1 MSIINKNYLLTLF
14 SLFILISCGSGGGM
28 SGSSDGSG
36 YGNTMNSAPVITNSD
51 MSISVQEN
59 QTSAFTVNATDSN
72 GDTLSYSLSGDD
84 SSMLSISS
92 SGVVTFNTAPDY
104 ENPGDADANNIYKI
118 TASVS
123 DGSLNASMSFEI
135 TVTND
140 TSDDESY
147 SAWDGNLISND
158 TYKPFDKHLASYGLI
173 IAGLPDVTE
182 SFMENIGNIAN
193 KLLAKNDA
201 TNDNNRNL
209 LLSNLIQYKAFQRV
223 GSTGM
228 SSYDPPLDEE
238 NYPGWDNINDN
249 YEVVDFIWEATQNS
263 PNDEKTNA
271 AQLNGVLEHLLHTIT
286 LIYDKTFTSWGYED
300 ASSQLVLAM
309 NEAIDGGYYDPNGN
323 YGDLS
328 ETNPTLYKRII
339 AQEFAYWMILTGWD
353 LKSSYAPDTSPEWTI
368 QDASELESKTP
379 LAFTLFNESIVGVL
393 VNPTK
398 DYLDSLTFESIQTT
412 SQNET
417 IDVSI
422 EANNNGQGNVYVI
435 DGTQKKALELKVGTT
450 YTFNHSSNHPL
461 RFSTTSDGT
470 HNDGSSYMNGV
481 TTSAGVTTIEI
492 TANTPT
498 TLYYYCQTHPGMG
511 ASISISN

>member
-1 MSIINKNYLLTLF
+1 M
-14 SLFILISCGSGGGM
+14 G
-28 SGSSDGSG
+28 GSSDGSG
-36 YGNTMNSAPVITNSD
+36 YGNTMNSAPVIANSD

-123 DGSLNASMSFEI
+123 DGSLSASMSFEI
-135 TVTND
+135 TVIND

-209 LLSNLIQYKAFQRV
+209 LLSNFIQYKAFQRV
-223 GSTGM
+223 GSTAM

-263 PNDEKTNA
+263 PNDEQTNA
-271 AQLNGVLEHLLHTIT
+271 AQGTAR
-286 LIYDKTFTSWGYED
+286 KT
-300 ASSQLVLAM
+300 
-309 NEAIDGGYYDPNGN
+309 
-323 YGDLS
+323 
-328 ETNPTLYKRII
+328 
-339 AQEFAYWMILTGWD
+339 
-353 LKSSYAPDTSPEWTI
+353 KS
-368 QDASELESKTP
+368 
-379 LAFTLFNESIVGVL
+379 
-393 VNPTK
+393 
-398 DYLDSLTFESIQTT
+398 
-412 SQNET
+412 
-417 IDVSI
+417 
-422 EANNNGQGNVYVI
+422 
-435 DGTQKKALELKVGTT
+435 
-450 YTFNHSSNHPL
+450 
-461 RFSTTSDGT
+461 
-470 HNDGSSYMNGV
+470 
-481 TTSAGVTTIEI
+481 
-492 TANTPT
+492 
-498 TLYYYCQTHPGMG
+498 
-511 ASISISN
+511 